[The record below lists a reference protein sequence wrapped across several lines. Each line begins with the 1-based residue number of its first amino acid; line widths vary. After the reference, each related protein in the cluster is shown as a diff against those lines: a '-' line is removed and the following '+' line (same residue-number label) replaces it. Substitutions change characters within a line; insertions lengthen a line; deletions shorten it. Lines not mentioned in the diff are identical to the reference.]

1 MNRFAQ
7 ALVVLMCLLAAA
19 CGGPQAPW
27 DKAPLTL
34 DLRATL
40 STSTVPLLG
49 DVELTLDLFARQDLE
64 VEFAAK
70 VPDKGFQGT
79 VTDLP
84 AEPFEHGTWRRTVLK
99 LRPIDG
105 PGTLTIAPFS
115 AKAKDGTVAATTP
128 ELKLEVT
135 SLLAEAGPGLEDHSE
150 LLVPRWPWWWWAAG
164 GGAVL
169 VLVLLLWW
177 WRRRPRRAT
186 TSPTEVPL
194 PPHVKA
200 QRALARLRNEPRT
213 TPAQI
218 EHFYVQVSL
227 VLRVYLEER
236 FGLHAPERTTEEFL
250 QEIEGSDR
258 MAVDQNLRLK
268 RFLGQCDLVK
278 FAAVVPGEEV
288 HLETFAL
295 AEQFVEATRA
305 DRVQAVPA

>member
-1 MNRFAQ
+1 MTQ
-7 ALVVLMCLLAAA
+7 ATRVLALLVVLLASA
-19 CGGPQAPW
+19 CGGPRPPW

-70 VPDKGFQGT
+70 VPDKGFAGT

-84 AEPFEHGTWRRTVLK
+84 PQPFEHGTWRRTVLK
-99 LRPIDG
+99 LRPIEG

-150 LLVPRWPWWWWAAG
+150 LLVPRWPWWWWAV
-164 GGAVL
+164 GGAAVLLL
-169 VLVLLLWW
+169 VLFLWW
-177 WRRRPRRAT
+177 WRRRPQPGAA
-186 TSPTEVPL
+186 SPTEVPL

-200 QRALARLRNEPRT
+200 QRALARLRHEPRT

-218 EHFYVQVSL
+218 EQFYVQVSL

-278 FAAVVPGEEV
+278 FAAMVPGEDV

-295 AEQFVEATRA
+295 AEQFVEATRV
-305 DRVQAVPA
+305 DRAQAVPA

>member
-1 MNRFAQ
+1 MTSFTRVLAVL
-7 ALVVLMCLLAAA
+7 ALVLAAA
-19 CGGPQAPW
+19 CGGPRPPW
-27 DKAPLTL
+27 DRAPLTL
-34 DLRATL
+34 DLRASL
-40 STSTVPLLG
+40 SAASTPLLG

-70 VPDKGFQGT
+70 VPDQGFTGT

-84 AEPFEHGTWRRTVLK
+84 AQPFEHGTWRRTVLK
-99 LRPIDG
+99 LRPIEG

-135 SLLAEAGPGLEDHSE
+135 SLLAEAGPGLEDHTE

-169 VLVLLLWW
+169 VLVLLGLW
-177 WRRRPRRAT
+177 WRRRPRAT
-186 TSPTEVPL
+186 ATSPTEVPL
-194 PPHVKA
+194 PSHVKA

-218 EHFYVQVSL
+218 EQFYVQVSL
-227 VLRVYLEER
+227 VLRVYVEER

-250 QEIEGSDR
+250 QEIEGSDL
-258 MAVDQNLRLK
+258 MAQDQRLRLK
-268 RFLGQCDLVK
+268 RFLAQCDLVK
-278 FAAVVPGEEV
+278 FAAVVPGEDV